1 MLKLEGITKRFAETI
16 AVDQLNIEIAEGEIF
31 VLLGRT
37 GAGKTTTLRI
47 VAGLEKPDEGRV
59 ILDEKDVT
67 DLSPLYR
74 DVAMMFEAHNLYPIY
89 DVYDNIAFPLRSS
102 LRRLPEEAIREKVA
116 KVAGELRIEHLL
128 DREITTLSG
137 GEIQRAALARTL
149 VRTPNVY
156 LMDEPLSN
164 LDLKLREEL
173 RVEFREIHKEYGTT
187 MFYVTH
193 DFISAVS
200 IGDRI
205 GILDQG
211 RLHQVGSHSEL
222 HRNPQTTTVAAL
234 METPPMNLMLCQIA
248 DTSLIVDRESNVVLL
263 MSDEQLI
270 EIRERAGG
278 EEILLGVWPED
289 VQLGISESET
299 VFRGL
304 IVGKEFQGADTLV
317 TLSFGQNTLKTL
329 TDPGFPGEFGE
340 SCTFYFPKEKI
351 YLFNRRNGE
360 RIYF

>member
-1 MLKLEGITKRFAETI
+1 MLRLENVTKRFGDIT
-16 AVDQLNIEIAEGEIF
+16 AVNQLNIEISSGEIF
-31 VLLGRT
+31 VLLGPT

-59 ILDEKDVT
+59 VLDGKDVT
-67 DLSPLYR
+67 EWSPSYR

-89 DVYDNIAFPLRSS
+89 NVYDNIAFPLRSK
-102 LRRLPEEAIREKVA
+102 LHRLKEEDIREKVY
-116 KVAGELRIEHLL
+116 KVSGDLHIEHLL
-128 DREITTLSG
+128 DRWITTLSG

-149 VRTPNVY
+149 VRTPNLY

-173 RVEFREIHKEYGTT
+173 RVEFRELHKEYGTT

-193 DFISAVS
+193 DFVSAVS

-211 RLHQVGSHSEL
+211 KLHQVGSHSEL
-222 HRNPQTTTVAAL
+222 HSDPHTMAVAAL
-234 METPPMNLMLCQIA
+234 METPPMNFMPCQIE
-248 DTSLIVDRESNVVLL
+248 DGLLTVDRASNVVFP
-263 MSDEQLI
+263 MSDEQTANV
-270 EIRERAGG
+270 RGKAGD
-278 EEILLGVWPED
+278 EEFLLGVWPED
-289 VQLGISESET
+289 VKLGLPESNT

-304 IVGKEFQGADTLV
+304 IAGKEFQGADTLV
-317 TLSFGQNTLKTL
+317 ILSFGESTLKTL
-329 TDPGFPGEFGE
+329 AAPGFPGEFGE
-340 SCTFYFPKEKI
+340 PCTFYFPIEKT
-351 YLFNRRNGE
+351 YLFTKREGK

>member
-1 MLKLEGITKRFAETI
+1 MLKLESITKRFGEII
-16 AVDQLNIEIAEGEIF
+16 AVDQLNIDIAAGEIY
-31 VLLGRT
+31 VLLGPT

-59 ILDEKDVT
+59 ILNGKDVT
-67 DLSPLYR
+67 EWSPSYR
-74 DVAMMFEAHNLYPIY
+74 DVAMVFEAHNLYPIY
-89 DVYDNIAFPLRSS
+89 NVYDNIAFALRST
-102 LRRLPEEAIREKVA
+102 LRRIPEEGIREKVH
-116 KVAGELRIEHLL
+116 KVCGDLHIDHLL
-128 DREITTLSG
+128 DRSITTLSG

-149 VRTPNVY
+149 VRRPNIY

-173 RVEFREIHKEYGTT
+173 RVEFRELHKEYGTT

-211 RLHQVGSHSEL
+211 RLHQVGSPSEL
-222 HRNPQTTTVAAL
+222 HRDPQTMTVAAL
-234 METPPMNLMLCQIA
+234 MEIPPMNFMSCQIG
-248 DTSLIVDRESNVVLL
+248 DSSLIVDRESNVVLT
-263 MSDEQLI
+263 MSEEQI
-270 EIRERAGG
+270 VKIQREAGDK
-278 EEILLGVWPED
+278 EILLGVWPED
-289 VQLGISESET
+289 VQLEISESET

-340 SCTFYFPKEKI
+340 SCTFYFSKEKI